1 MHAKPRW
8 GSMPLSGLLP
18 RIPAKASKYASRTAP
33 PVFLSAF
40 GTRCSIRSSAMEN
53 LTARGWA
60 LLLSAR
66 SYKTIL
72 VLCPSSRLRNAE
84 PPFSY
89 DCLFHINPPPTVWN
103 PYSLE
108 HHSGIDGE
116 WFKPFSSRI
125 LPFEPLRMR
134 IGSCVR
140 MRVVLSV
147 LVLVSRGEIGIF
159 RDADC
164 AKILCHR

>member
-84 PPFSY
+84 PPSSY

-103 PYSLE
+103 PFHLSTTLE
-108 HHSGIDGE
+108 LMGNG
-116 WFKPFSSRI
+116 SSHFRAE
-125 LPFEPLRMR
+125 FFPLR
-134 IGSCVR
+134 SAKDAN
-140 MRVVLSV
+140 RVV
-147 LVLVSRGEIGIF
+147 RA
-159 RDADC
+159 DACSPVRTCSCEPGRNWDFQG
-164 AKILCHR
+164 R

>member
-84 PPFSY
+84 PPSSY
-89 DCLFHINPPPTVWN
+89 DCLFHINPPPTVIGQCVAAAHVAKN
-103 PYSLE
+103 LDIPGGFDALKAKVTGSGAVSL
-108 HHSGIDGE
+108 GTAIKG
-116 WFKPFSSRI
+116 FAPN
-125 LPFEPLRMR
+125 
-134 IGSCVR
+134 
-140 MRVVLSV
+140 
-147 LVLVSRGEIGIF
+147 
-159 RDADC
+159 ADVK
-164 AKILCHR
+164 AETKKANKQASDDQKETSP